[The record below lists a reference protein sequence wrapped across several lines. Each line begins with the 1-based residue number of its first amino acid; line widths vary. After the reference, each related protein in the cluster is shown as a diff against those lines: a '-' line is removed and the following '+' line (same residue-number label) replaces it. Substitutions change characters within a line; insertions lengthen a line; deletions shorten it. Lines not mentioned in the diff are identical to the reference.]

1 MTAGYGFL
9 ERKNGGGKLPNAD
22 IFGKIVIGNN
32 VHIGMNTIIM
42 PGITIG
48 NNVVIGCG
56 AVVTHD
62 IPNNS
67 VAVGVPARV
76 IETYDAYLCKASK
89 KCDFTKAMTHEEKKQ
104 YLENKYNLKISQKSA
119 RKNGS

>member
-9 ERKNGGGKLPNAD
+9 ERKNGGKLPNAD
-22 IFGKIVIGNN
+22 IFGKIVIGNS

-76 IETYDAYLCKASK
+76 IETYDAYLCKTGK
-89 KCDFTKAMTHEEKKQ
+89 KCDFTKAMTHEEK
-104 YLENKYNLKISQKSA
+104 NNILKISII
-119 RKNGS
+119 